1 MNAPAGHGATMN
13 TPPAHGDPMDPS
25 AARGGPTGIPADV
38 DHDGSTGA
46 LAGHEHG
53 GAVGF
58 RAGHGIT
65 TGALA
70 GHEHGGA
77 VGFQAG
83 AGDTADIPAGHGHG
97 GPVGAPG
104 GDGALGGHGGL
115 AGDGG
120 PAGYGGTNGVRAG
133 QGHGPGCGGP
143 GGGGAGGRAAGEVR
157 VTVGEF
163 RLLGPV
169 SVCDTAGG
177 VIAPSGPKQRA
188 LLATLVL
195 HAGQLLSVDRLVEE
209 LWGGTPPANAPNALQ
224 AHVARLRRLLPAPGH
239 EWISTL
245 PTGYLLAPGHASTD
259 VARFTRL
266 SGQGRAALPR
276 DPGQAAQ
283 LLQRALS
290 LWRGPALQ
298 DSRHGPL
305 CTAEADRL
313 EEQRL
318 TAWEALYE
326 ASLQCGRSTEITAGL
341 ERLSADH
348 PLRERF
354 YDLLMLALYRS
365 GRQAEA
371 LGVYERARRH
381 LITTL
386 GIEPGPALR
395 ARLEAILNHSPA
407 LTPHTPQ
414 HRHPSP
420 AAGPPRPSSPPHP
433 LDPARTA
440 DRTDTPAPARASA
453 AAPTDLTD
461 LTARAGR
468 TAPGGPVAPAG
479 PAGRTGQ
486 VTAAPAAGP
495 GSTDLTD
502 SAGLTGLTGLTG
514 LADVA
519 GLAGLAGF
527 VDVAGRSGSADL
539 AGELAGLR
547 ARIEELARDQQDLL
561 RRIQREQALR

>member
-1 MNAPAGHGATMN
+1 MPGLPAGRST
-13 TPPAHGDPMDPS
+13 
-25 AARGGPTGIPADV
+25 AAGV
-38 DHDGSTGA
+38 
-46 LAGHEHG
+46 
-53 GAVGF
+53 
-58 RAGHGIT
+58 
-65 TGALA
+65 
-70 GHEHGGA
+70 
-77 VGFQAG
+77 
-83 AGDTADIPAGHGHG
+83 PAGGR
-97 GPVGAPG
+97 
-104 GDGALGGHGGL
+104 DALGVR

-120 PAGYGGTNGVRAG
+120 AADAPAGPGDGIPVAGHGVLAGVRAAGQGAGHGYGGP
-133 QGHGPGCGGP
+133 GPAD
-143 GGGGAGGRAAGEVR
+143 GGGGAGGRRVAGAGR
-157 VTVGEF
+157 VTVSEF

-169 SVCDTAGG
+169 TVCDTAGG

-209 LWGGTPPANAPNALQ
+209 LWGSAPPVNASNALQ

-245 PTGYLLAPGHASTD
+245 PTGYLLAPGRASTD

-266 SGQGRAALPR
+266 SGQGRAALPH

-305 CTAEADRL
+305 CTTEADRL

-318 TAWEALYE
+318 TALEALYE
-326 ASLQCGRSTEITAGL
+326 ASLQCGRSTGITAGL

-354 YDLLMLALYRS
+354 YDLLMLALYRG

-395 ARLEAILNHSPA
+395 ARLEAILNHCPT
-407 LTPHTPQ
+407 LTPPPHQTPPPSPSLHQ
-414 HRHPSP
+414 HPSP
-420 AAGPPRPSSPPHP
+420 TGRSHPSGPGRPPG
-433 LDPARTA
+433 PARSRG
-440 DRTDTPAPARASA
+440 DRTDPMALPAPACAADPPALSPLTGPAASA
-453 AAPTDLTD
+453 TSAGLMGPGASVGVPAGSPGGAGLVAPAAGAGCSDLTGSAGPTGSVDLTD
-461 LTARAGR
+461 LGGSAGF
-468 TAPGGPVAPAG
+468 ADPAG
-479 PAGRTGQ
+479 
-486 VTAAPAAGP
+486 
-495 GSTDLTD
+495 
-502 SAGLTGLTGLTG
+502 
-514 LADVA
+514 VA
-519 GLAGLAGF
+519 
-527 VDVAGRSGSADL
+527 GSADL
-539 AGELAGLR
+539 AGELAHLR

-561 RRIQREQALR
+561 RRIQRDQAVH